1 MWYGTYRAQFKTNPK
16 GYTHKLSTTTQMKN
30 ISIASL
36 VKFKEGLNEASS
48 KGKPYTLSSPSDVS
62 LMVDEFIKIRHER
75 DALLSEQ
82 EKLLKVLSALQTMA
96 EMVQEIIQE

>member
-1 MWYGTYRAQFKTNPK
+1 
-16 GYTHKLSTTTQMKN
+16 MKN

-36 VKFKEGLNEASS
+36 VKFKEGLNEAGS
-48 KGKPYTLSSPSDVS
+48 KGKPYTLSNPSDVS
-62 LMVDEFIKIRHER
+62 MMVDEFIKIRHER